1 MDNNL
6 VYQLYF
12 RQVMTDD
19 TILIDYRSR
28 EAKTRCLQMNSTK
41 ELLHHSIDRLS
52 EAEAR
57 QTLEF
62 VQSLQQSSNL
72 PPTLRRL
79 ALDPAFKITPGG
91 LSAFPVV
98 KPIQAKGIAASK
110 LLVEERR

>member
-1 MDNNL
+1 
-6 VYQLYF
+6 
-12 RQVMTDD
+12 
-19 TILIDYRSR
+19 
-28 EAKTRCLQMNSTK
+28 MNSTK
-41 ELLHHSIDRLS
+41 ELLHHTINRLS
-52 EAEAR
+52 EAEAL

-79 ALDPAFKITPGG
+79 GLDPAFKIPAGG